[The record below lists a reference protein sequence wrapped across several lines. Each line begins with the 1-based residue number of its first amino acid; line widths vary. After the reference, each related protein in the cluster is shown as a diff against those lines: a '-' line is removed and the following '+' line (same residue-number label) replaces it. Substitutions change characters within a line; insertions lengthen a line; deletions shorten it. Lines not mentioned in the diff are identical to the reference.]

1 MFLWIIFYGYI
12 NISNN
17 LDDESDTATEGEEEI
32 KAREIRKQ
40 EVCLRIPNISTATT
54 DTGSDTEVIFVI
66 PKLIKNDISLINT
79 NNYNDDSSKLNITND
94 NKSTFNIEESLNVQ
108 NTNSQIDTVSNNT
121 INPDKSTNSLS
132 HYSNLTSTPSIEK
145 CNIAFNDIVMM
156 NENESNILNNTLS
169 TSLNNYN
176 CYNKSNLIKD
186 CPQEIENGTN
196 SKLKFLKTESINE
209 PCMFANTNSRNNLNE
224 KKIHLSDSK
233 HYNVIN
239 KLENCESSSDC
250 VKSNLSS
257 IMNDNLVEDNGN
269 IQTNSFTNDSNLSEK
284 VVVNTNYNKPMK
296 LNTVTTE
303 PYPKYTPTVEKA
315 IKKYE
320 NKQPKK
326 ECIVM

>member
-1 MFLWIIFYGYI
+1 MCIIFYRYI

-66 PKLIKNDISLINT
+66 PKLIKNNTSLISI
-79 NNYNDDSSKLNITND
+79 NNHNDDSSKSNKTND
-94 NKSTFNIEESLNVQ
+94 NDDNNGTFNIEESLNVL
-108 NTNSQIDTVSNNT
+108 NTNSQINTISNDI
-121 INPDKSTNSLS
+121 INPDKSTNS

-145 CNIAFNDIVMM
+145 CNIALNGIVMM

-176 CYNKSNLIKD
+176 CHNKSNLIKE
-186 CPQEIENGTN
+186 CSQEN
-196 SKLKFLKTESINE
+196 SKFKFLKTESINE
-209 PCMFANTNSRNNLNE
+209 PCIFVNTNSRNNLNE
-224 KKIHLSDSK
+224 KKIHVSDSK

-239 KLENCESSSDC
+239 KLENCESPSDC
-250 VKSNLSS
+250 VKNS
-257 IMNDNLVEDNGN
+257 IINNNLVEDNDN

-284 VVVNTNYNKPMK
+284 VIVNTNYTKPMK